1 MQGDSDTA
9 TDNVRAT
16 VIKIDANVIGADS
29 GDYGYYFFL
38 GGYFK
43 DYSDLVSGEFGGQDL
58 TTYSGGTFI
67 TIPNTLA
74 DGSGQR
80 TQGFPQQTPLD
91 FYTGTQNGCPRW
103 WYATTLGDLGD
114 LLEGPT
120 SSALWEPCFGD
131 FGTTGQFSLS
141 SYF

>member
-1 MQGDSDTA
+1 M
-9 TDNVRAT
+9 
-16 VIKIDANVIGADS
+16 
-29 GDYGYYFFL
+29 
-38 GGYFK
+38 
-43 DYSDLVSGEFGGQDL
+43 EDL

-67 TIPNTLA
+67 TIPNILP

-80 TQGFPQQTPLD
+80 TQGFPQETPLD

-131 FGTTGQFSLS
+131 FGTTGQVSLS
-141 SYF
+141 PTSYDAAAGVPINPDVIGYSFQII